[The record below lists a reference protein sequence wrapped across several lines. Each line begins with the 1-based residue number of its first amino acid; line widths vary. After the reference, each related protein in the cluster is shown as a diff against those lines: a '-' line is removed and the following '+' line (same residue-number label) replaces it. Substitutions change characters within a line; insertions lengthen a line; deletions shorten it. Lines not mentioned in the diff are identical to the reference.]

1 MKRVLMIVSL
11 TTVLGMLRCGAS
23 EAEGMSAHGFLQG
36 NYSVATDGKNPDGNG
51 LKWAEERAQF
61 KLEGSRKEERLFL
74 KTDVFYDNMD
84 EKADVEVREAYIVSS
99 GGLWDARIGR
109 QIITWGVGDLVFI
122 NDVFPKDHEAF
133 FSGRPMEYLKK
144 GSDALKVSAYP
155 EFASFELVVTPFFE
169 PDNMPRSERFW
180 MYDPMPQVT
189 NRETK
194 EPAANLKNT
203 EIALRAYRD
212 LAGFESSF
220 YFYKGFYRTP
230 SMQPDSLSAP
240 TKITLH
246 YPELLLYG
254 LSLQRSA
261 LDGVVSLEAGYLDS
275 QDDKTGTN
283 PLIPNHQAKV
293 LVAYQR
299 QIIEDMTMTT
309 QYLGEYMLS
318 YDAYE
323 AHRIQGFPKEPLYRQ
338 LLSLRLQY
346 LMMSQT
352 MRLGWFSFWSPTDKD
367 YLLNPEIRY
376 SFTDNLW
383 GAIGALVYGGDSD
396 TTRFGSFDRNDNVYT
411 QARYEF

>member
-1 MKRVLMIVSL
+1 MKIVLNTVIL
-11 TTVLGMLRCGAS
+11 TIALGLLWHSGAL
-23 EAEGMSAHGFLQG
+23 AEGLILHGFLQG
-36 NYSVATDGKNPDGNG
+36 NYSANTENENPDGNEF
-51 LKWAEERAQF
+51 KWAEERAQF
-61 KLEGSRKEERLFL
+61 KLEGYKAEQRFFL
-74 KTDVFYDNMD
+74 KTDVFYDHID
-84 EKADVEVREAYIVSS
+84 EKADVEVREAYIDSS

-169 PDNMPRSERFW
+169 PDNMPRPARFW

-189 NRETK
+189 NREAK

-254 LSLQRSA
+254 FSLQKSA

-275 QDDKTGTN
+275 SDDKAGTN

-323 AHRIQGFPKEPLYRQ
+323 ANRIQGFPKEPEYRQ

-367 YLLNPEIRY
+367 YLLNPEVRY

-383 GAIGALVYGGDSD
+383 GAIGALVYGGRSD
-396 TTRFGSFDRNDNVYT
+396 TTRFGSLDKNDNVYT